1 MDMRAAQ
8 GALVEPFEKTRD
20 KTFYATLSL
29 YIANERMAAAFSNW
43 TRAKRSDIKDGYA
56 QTRML
61 RRAIDPLFNDV
72 AIRDQNSTID
82 EFLID
87 VEGPR
92 ELEIVTLT
100 VPEAIEWET
109 EGQKF
114 RAELGRPVSRP
125 LKCRMF
131 WYAHSDGALS
141 YHLSFTGHYDHD
153 FEDYYFLSMFQ
164 KFMFPKEF
172 YIAEGT
178 VPDEICSG
186 STGLWL
192 LDHPVIAA
200 WRDHRDPDKGS
211 EDIPFW
217 AFVRQRFMRHIAEL
231 VEGAALAFHSGLSE
245 EARHPYQLWKRLIEK
260 ADFIEVPGLKA
271 PPARALF
278 LFQDRDFF
286 DLLQAQKRAT
296 LLSSRNYRPRGIE
309 TLSDGPAIIG
319 RAFFERA
326 PDDPKSDFDIR
337 YYFLSGFFQN
347 IIDFLNQDVSEL
359 RDGTDPVYPK
369 TGEQEEEAFFIR
381 LANGRALYQV
391 VSRSRSLEAGYDY
404 IGTCPY
410 VFLVHL
416 MALHN
421 EFLVRKYEIETH
433 MLQEQLADE
442 RLTAYG
448 NLDALLK
455 RLEPA
460 DTRELKKA
468 TQAFY
473 TFRYQAFAV
482 YKRHLYSNT
491 FRYDTE
497 RDLFDDLQR
506 IRSTRARLDRCDRIL
521 AGLDKTIEDI
531 EEDKRYQEQQSRA
544 ASDRS
549 LNKAVFVVGAFSAL
563 QVFYAVLDAVKL
575 KLDDETHQLA
585 GMALHGAT
593 AVLTAA
599 GVVLAVR
606 AWRAMRVEAGKK

>member
-1 MDMRAAQ
+1 MDIHAA
-8 GALVEPFEKTRD
+8 GSALSEPFEKGRD
-20 KTFYATLSL
+20 KTFHATLSL
-29 YIANERMAAAFSNW
+29 YISNESMASVFENW
-43 TRAKRSDIKDGYA
+43 TAGKRSKIKETYA
-56 QTRML
+56 QTHAL

-92 ELEIVTLT
+92 EVEIITVTI
-100 VPEAIEWET
+100 PETIEWET

-114 RAELGRPVSRP
+114 RAELGRPVSRS

-141 YHLSFTGHYDHD
+141 YHLSFTGQYNHD
-153 FEDYYFLSMFQ
+153 FEDYYFLSMLQ

-172 YIAEGT
+172 CIPEGT
-178 VPDEICSG
+178 EPDDICSG
-186 STGLWL
+186 KTGLWL
-192 LDHPVIAA
+192 LDQPIIAA
-200 WRDHRDPDKGS
+200 WLDYRDTS
-211 EDIPFW
+211 QEIPFW
-217 AFVRQRFMRHIAEL
+217 SFVRQRFMRHVSEL
-231 VEGAALAFHSGLSE
+231 VEGAGLILRGHLSE
-245 EARHPYQLWKRLIEK
+245 EARRPNQLWNKLIET

-278 LFQDRDFF
+278 LFQDQEFF
-286 DLLQAQKRAT
+286 DLLQAGPRRT
-296 LLSSRNYRPRGIE
+296 LLSNPDYGPRVPR
-309 TLSDGPAIIG
+309 SGPGAPIVID
-319 RAFFERA
+319 RSFFERS
-326 PDDPKSDFDIR
+326 PDHHEAHFDIR
-337 YYFLSGFFQN
+337 YYFQSGFFQN
-347 IIDFLNQDVSEL
+347 IIDFLNQDVTEL

-391 VSRSRSLEAGYDY
+391 VSRSRSLEAGNDY

-421 EFLVRKYEIETH
+421 EFLVRKYEIETSA
-433 MLQEQLADE
+433 LQARLSDE

-468 TQAFY
+468 TQPFY
-473 TFRYQAFAV
+473 VFRYQAFAV

-506 IRSTRARLDRCDRIL
+506 IRSTSARLDRCDRIL
-521 AGLDKTIEDI
+521 EGLDKTIEDI
-531 EEDKRYQEQQSRA
+531 EEDKRYQEQQNRA

-549 LNKAVFVVGAFSAL
+549 LNKAVFVVGAFSAM
-563 QVFYAVLDAVKL
+563 QAFYAALDAAQYGNGMHYL
-575 KLDDETHQLA
+575 LR
-585 GMALHGAT
+585 MALLVLTVG
-593 AVLTAA
+593 LTAA
-599 GVVLAVR
+599 SLAFAVR
-606 AWRAMRVEAGKK
+606 AWKAMRVESDNR

>member
-8 GALVEPFEKTRD
+8 GALAEPFERTGD
-20 KTFYATLSL
+20 KTFRATLSL
-29 YIANERMAAAFSNW
+29 YIASERMGAVFSNW
-43 TRAKRSDIKDGYA
+43 TRAKRSAIKDSYA
-56 QTRML
+56 QTHTL
-61 RRAIDPLFNDV
+61 RQAIDPLFNDI

-92 ELEIVTLT
+92 ELEIITVT
-100 VPEAIEWET
+100 VPEVIEWET

-141 YHLSFTGHYDHD
+141 YHLSFFGRYNHD

-172 YIAEGT
+172 YIADGVE
-178 VPDEICSG
+178 PDEICSG
-186 STGLWL
+186 KTGLWL
-192 LDHPVIAA
+192 LDQPVIAA
-200 WRDHRDPDKGS
+200 WIDYRDPAKGS

-231 VEGAALAFHSGLSE
+231 VEGAGLTFHSSLDEG
-245 EARHPYQLWKRLIEK
+245 ARHPYQLWKRLIEK

-278 LFQDRDFF
+278 LFQDQDFF

-296 LLSSRNYRPRGIE
+296 LLSSRNYRPRGFE
-309 TLSDGPAIIG
+309 NLLNGPAIIN

-326 PDDPKSDFDIR
+326 PEDPKSDFDIR

-359 RDGTDPVYPK
+359 RDGTEPVFPK
-369 TGEQEEEAFFIR
+369 TAHQEEEAFFTR
-381 LANGRALYQV
+381 LANGRALYQI
-391 VSRSRSLEAGYDY
+391 VSRSRSLEAGNDY

-421 EFLVRKYEIETH
+421 EFLVRKYEIETNA
-433 MLQEQLADE
+433 LQEQLADE
-442 RLTAYG
+442 NLTAYG
-448 NLDALLK
+448 NLNALLE

-468 TQAFY
+468 TQPFY
-473 TFRYQAFAV
+473 TFRYQAFV
-482 YKRHLYSNT
+482 IYKRHLYSNT

-497 RDLFDDLQR
+497 RDLFDGLQR

-521 AGLDKTIEDI
+521 TGLEKTIEDI
-531 EEDKRYQEQQSRA
+531 EADKRYQEQQSRA

-563 QVFYAVLDAVKL
+563 QVFYAVLEAI
-575 KLDDETHQLA
+575 KLDDNTHQLA
-585 GMALHGAT
+585 GMALHGLT

-599 GVVLAVR
+599 SLLLAVR
-606 AWRAMRVEAGKK
+606 AWRAMRVGANTK